1 MVQANGR
8 PIGESPS
15 GSELLAC
22 ASQVASSLKRLSWR
36 RRRDYSV
43 WFCRSLKECFPPDVA
58 CRAAKRMFGVAPEM
72 WLTISEARIALRKL
86 GVKMYDRRL
95 YRLRRKVTRPGS
107 DMVKVKVD
115 RQGNWDGLDSNELR
129 DPVATVTVRTSGP
142 IHFQVSR
149 FMPKA

>member
-1 MVQANGR
+1 
-8 PIGESPS
+8 
-15 GSELLAC
+15 
-22 ASQVASSLKRLSWR
+22 
-36 RRRDYSV
+36 
-43 WFCRSLKECFPPDVA
+43 
-58 CRAAKRMFGVAPEM
+58 MFGVAPEM